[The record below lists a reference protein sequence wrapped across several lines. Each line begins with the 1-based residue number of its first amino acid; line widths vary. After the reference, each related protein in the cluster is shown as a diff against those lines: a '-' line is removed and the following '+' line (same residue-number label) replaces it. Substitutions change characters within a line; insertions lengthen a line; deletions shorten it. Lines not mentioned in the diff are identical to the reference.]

1 MPSGV
6 RTVSAVLS
14 AGVFRIVAYNKSLV
28 LAADMRGFGLSSD
41 ESNRSFDDKDWGSH
55 HGKNIFDES
64 WIKGAQSSPIQGSE
78 GADDHE
84 THDYH

>member
-1 MPSGV
+1 M
-6 RTVSAVLS
+6 LS
-14 AGVFRIVAYNKSLV
+14 IREITNK
-28 LAADMRGFGLSSD
+28 R
-41 ESNRSFDDKDWGSH
+41 RSTENI
-55 HGKNIFDES
+55 GKNIFDES

>member
-1 MPSGV
+1 MLALFF
-6 RTVSAVLS
+6 RHFLIKLLILS
-14 AGVFRIVAYNKSLV
+14 KIVALFRLN
-28 LAADMRGFGLSSD
+28 F
-41 ESNRSFDDKDWGSH
+41 
-55 HGKNIFDES
+55 GKNIFDES